1 MNKSAMTDAMKAS
14 ISEVL
19 EQMFF
24 MPIEFVA
31 PDAARPD
38 PEPGGAPLI
47 ARLGF
52 SGPLAGVFLLQVP
65 SPLAQSVSVD
75 FLGAAQS
82 DLSDDDVSGTVLE
95 MVNMLAG
102 GALSIYDSHALFD
115 LQIPQLI
122 SKQDMGVLAGQDAD
136 GILIRIQT
144 PESRMMFQLIT
155 RG

>member
-1 MNKSAMTDAMKAS
+1 MDKSAMTDAMRAS

-24 MPIEFVA
+24 MPIEF
-31 PDAARPD
+31 AARPD
-38 PEPGGAPLI
+38 PEPGEASII

-52 SGPLAGVFLLQVP
+52 NGTVAGIFILQVP
-65 SPLAQSVSVD
+65 AALAQTVSAD
-75 FLGAAQS
+75 FLGVARS
-82 DLSDDDVSGTVLE
+82 DLSEADVTGTVLE

-102 GALSIYDSHALFD
+102 GALSTYDAHALFD

-122 SKQDMGVLAGQDAD
+122 SKQDMNVLAGQDAD
-136 GILIRIQT
+136 GIMIRIQT
-144 PESRMMFQLIT
+144 PESRIMFQLIT